1 LLTLSDVFK
10 STRFLSI
17 KKKTKIILYFNFIVY
32 FRFVKILF
40 VFLKK
45 IFFVDTACSGSRGG
59 LKNGLAVTARRIFAV
74 CFLQIRIRKR
84 KNNLIKRKQ
93 SIELIGRFPP
103 AR

>member
-10 STRFLSI
+10 FTRFLSI

-59 LKNGLAVTARRIFAV
+59 LKNGFAVTARRICAV
-74 CFLQIRIRKR
+74 CFFANS
-84 KNNLIKRKQ
+84 NNKTKK
-93 SIELIGRFPP
+93 
-103 AR
+103 